1 MRGVFSFVVGVI
13 LGSLVGASI
22 AILLA
27 PMSGEQLRFE
37 VQDRA
42 KTFADEVQTAAQVR
56 RAELEQQLADLRAPR
71 RSGDIQVQ

>member
-1 MRGVFSFVVGVI
+1 MRGVLSFVVGVI

-22 AILLA
+22 AFLLA

-56 RAELEQQLADLRAPR
+56 RAELEKQLSDLRAPR